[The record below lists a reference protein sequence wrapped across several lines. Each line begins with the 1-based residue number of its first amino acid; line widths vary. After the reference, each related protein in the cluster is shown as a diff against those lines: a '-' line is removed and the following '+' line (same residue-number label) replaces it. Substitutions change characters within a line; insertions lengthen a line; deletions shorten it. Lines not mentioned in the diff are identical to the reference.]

1 MSIIF
6 LEDWK
11 RFPSAIP
18 NLETPNESFIKLAGK
33 YREMGVRNHAFILAL
48 HDRRLVGVDPH
59 DINLTPEQIAMVCI
73 EAKWNPWFFLRECLK
88 VPPTSGDVGITF
100 GAHRGNIALWWL
112 FHCHVTMLL
121 IQIRQTG
128 KSVGADS
135 LATYLMNIRCNNTLI
150 NLLTKDDKLRQENI
164 NRIKKM
170 EDYLPYYMKMRT
182 KHDIANTEMLAIA
195 SNGNRFRAHVPQK
208 SPKDALKVGRGM
220 TSPIFFIDEAPFQPN
235 IGISMGAALTGGLA
249 AREEADIKGEPW
261 GTVIT
266 TTAGKKDDEDG
277 KEIYK
282 MLQESAIWSERFMDA
297 QNLKDLQEQI
307 RNHSPTR
314 KLRVNITLSHTQLG
328 KDDQWLKT
336 AIEGAENLSPDDADR
351 DFFNVWTAG
360 SLTSPLGI
368 PVLTKIKESVVPSM
382 YDKIVSAG
390 DTTYISRWYVPEEQI
405 ANVMRNGHFVL
416 SCDTSDAQGGDDIS
430 LLLSDIS
437 SGEVIAAGNYNET
450 NLISFAEYLVWWL
463 VEYSNITCIIERKSS
478 GVSIID
484 YLLRILPT
492 KGIDPFKRLYNRV
505 VNDAEEFPDR
515 FKEIDTTMSRRDPR
529 VYIEYKKY
537 FGFATSATG
546 LASRSDLYA
555 DTLQSAGKRIGGFVR
570 DRTTADQITSLVTIN
585 GRVDHPKGGHDDMV
599 IAWLMGHW
607 ILTKAKN
614 LSYYGI
620 HHHAIYEKLKIA
632 EAVNTGIDPF
642 TQSEQERL
650 RVEMDETYNKLKETN
665 DSFIVNNLEH
675 RLKFLNSKLIR
686 RENEIFSIEELIN
699 NMRESKRTKRFT
711 NTHENMSSREAV
723 RNAPQ
728 VRSSY
733 MSSSDY
739 LNRRRY

>member
-6 LEDWK
+6 LQDWQ
-11 RFPSAIP
+11 RYPGAIP
-18 NLETPNESFIKLAGK
+18 NLETTNRSFVTLAGK
-33 YREMGVRNHAFILAL
+33 YREMGVKNHAFLLAL
-48 HDRRLVGVDPH
+48 HDRRLVGIDPH
-59 DINLTPEQIAMVCI
+59 DPNLTYEQIAMICV
-73 EAKWNPWFFLRECLK
+73 EAKYNPWFFLRECLR

-112 FHCHVTMLL
+112 FHCHITMIL

-170 EDYLPYYMKMRT
+170 EDYLPFYMKMRT

-195 SNGNRFRAHVPQK
+195 TNGNRFRAHVPQK

-249 AREEADIKGEPW
+249 AREEADKKGEPW

-277 KEIYK
+277 KEIYN

-297 QNLKDLQEQI
+297 TNLAELQEFI

-328 KDDQWLKT
+328 KSDEWLKT
-336 AIEGAENLSPDDADR
+336 AIEGAENISPDDADR
-351 DFFNVWTAG
+351 DFFNIWTAG
-360 SLTSPLGI
+360 SLSSPLPI
-368 PVLTKIKESVVPSM
+368 PVLTKIKESTEPSK

-390 DTTYISRWYVPEEQI
+390 DTTYISRWYVEEHEI
-405 ANVMRNGHFVL
+405 NSVMTGGPKIL
-416 SCDTSDAQGGDDIS
+416 SIDTSDAQGGDDIS
-430 LLLSDIS
+430 LILSDVS
-437 SGEVIAAGNYNET
+437 SGETIAAGNYNET
-450 NLISFAEYLVWWL
+450 NLISFAEYIVWWL
-463 VEYSNITCIIERKSS
+463 EQFPTITCIIERKSS
-478 GVSIID
+478 GVAIID

-505 VNDAEEFPDR
+505 VNDAEEFPER
-515 FKEIDTTMSRRDPR
+515 FQQIDMSINRRDPR
-529 VYIEYKKY
+529 VYIDFKKY

-546 LASRSDLYA
+546 IASRSDLYSE
-555 DTLQSAGKRIGGFVR
+555 TLQSAGRRIGGFVR
-570 DRTTADQITSLVTIN
+570 DRTTVDQITSLITVN

-599 IAWLMGHW
+599 IAWLLSHW

-620 HHHAIYEKLKIA
+620 HHNTIYEKLKIA
-632 EAVNTGIDPF
+632 EAIQTGIDPY
-642 TQSEQERL
+642 TQFEQERL
-650 RVEMDETYNKLKETN
+650 RVEMEETFNKLKETT
-665 DSFIVNNLEH
+665 DDFLVRNLEH

-699 NMRESKRTKRFT
+699 STRESKRTKRVLLGSQPQT
-711 NTHENMSSREAV
+711 PSYVN
-723 RNAPQ
+723 NAPRVQ
-728 VRSSY
+728 HHY
-733 MSSSDY
+733 SSSPDLY
-739 LNRRRY
+739 RRRF